1 MSYAK
6 SLPITEQKMSLVS
19 SFLYDKLIPNILGK
33 NAGYRRVSWI
43 LQWRLCFMQTA
54 VIRNQRGESV
64 QQEYIA
70 EQIILF
76 AFLESEVL

>member
-1 MSYAK
+1 
-6 SLPITEQKMSLVS
+6 
-19 SFLYDKLIPNILGK
+19 
-33 NAGYRRVSWI
+33 
-43 LQWRLCFMQTA
+43 MQTA
-54 VIRNQRGESV
+54 VIRNQRGENV